1 MKEDSIVVDVKLTEK
16 DFEDFFAHLGRR
28 SILMKMLIAVALIVF
43 VAQLIRII
51 ADPQGF
57 ESAIIWVALVIL
69 LFLMMIYSNKYNA
82 RKVARNNKRL
92 FEPHTYY
99 INDREIRITGAP
111 FNATIKWEDLYRVT
125 ESKNSLFLWLNK
137 KQAQI
142 LPKRSLQP
150 EEAEVIKMIADLE
163 TKHHKKK

>member
-1 MKEDSIVVDVKLTEK
+1 MEEESIVVDVKLTEK

-28 SILMKMLIAVALIVF
+28 SIVMKMLIVVALIVF
-43 VAQLIRII
+43 IAQLIRII
-51 ADPQGF
+51 ADPSGL
-57 ESAIIWVALVIL
+57 ESAIGWVVLVIF
-69 LFLMMIYSNKYNA
+69 LFLMMIYANKYNA

-92 FEPHTYY
+92 LEPHTYY

-111 FNATIKWEDLYRVT
+111 YNATLKWEDIYRVT
-125 ESKNSLFLWLNK
+125 ESKDSLFLWLNK

-163 TKHHKKK
+163 ANQRKKK